1 MSSEKSRLLVIEP
14 EEHLLGAL
22 RLYFEAQGYDVLG
35 GQTGRQGLDL
45 AQTSRPN
52 LILLAASLPDMSGLD
67 VFRALRDK
75 PRTGH
80 IPVMV
85 MAGRDEAALQNKA
98 LEEGAY
104 DFIERPL
111 DLDIVSLRV
120 RNALRRAE
128 REGRTETRTGLP
140 TGRLLEERLRMLT
153 EEQGWYKIDLTID
166 SFSAFRDLYGFVTA
180 NEALHFAG
188 NLIVQL
194 VNEHGG
200 PDDFV
205 GHVSNT
211 EQFVVITGQTNGPRL
226 RGILA
231 QRVTEELES
240 FYNFVE
246 RDQGYVQLEDGA
258 GGYVQK
264 PLMSAQI
271 AAMQGE
277 PDPDVPQ
284 DQNDDAWEDAGHD
297 NGGDGDGDGDAKPDD
312 TGSGSAFEW

>member
-22 RLYFEAQGYDVLG
+22 RQHFEAQDYEVLG

-45 AQTSRPN
+45 AQTGRPN
-52 LILLAASLPDMSGLD
+52 LILLEANLPDMPGLD

-85 MAGRDEAALQNKA
+85 MAGRDVAMLQNKV
-98 LEEGAY
+98 LDEGAY
-104 DFIERPL
+104 DFIEKPL
-111 DLDIVSLRV
+111 DLDILTLRV

-128 REGRTETRTGLP
+128 REGRTEPRTGLP
-140 TGRLLEERLRMLT
+140 TGRLIEERLSMLV

-166 SFSAFRDLYGFVTA
+166 SFGAFRDLYGFVTA

-188 NLIVQL
+188 NLIVQT
-194 VNEHGG
+194 VNEQGG
-200 PDDFV
+200 ADDFV
-205 GHVSNT
+205 GHVLGT
-211 EQFVVITGQTNGPRL
+211 EEFVIITTQANGPGL
-226 RGILA
+226 RELLA
-231 QRVTEELES
+231 RRVTEELGS
-240 FYNFVE
+240 FYSFVE
-246 RDQGYVQLEDGA
+246 RDQGYVKLEDGA

-264 PLMSAQI
+264 PLMTAQI

-277 PDPDVPQ
+277 PEPDAPP
-284 DQNDDAWEDAGHD
+284 DQGDDAWEDAGNAKDDDHD
-297 NGGDGDGDGDAKPDD
+297 DDAKPD
-312 TGSGSAFEW
+312 GSGSAFEW